1 MARSRPTL
9 KDIAAELKLS
19 HPTVSRALADDHR
32 ISDETKSKIREVAQ
46 RLGYV
51 ANSGARMLK
60 RGHGNVVGLLL
71 PDTTNE
77 FYAAI
82 AQKLATDCAIRG
94 YQLVLSITG
103 GDPDRE
109 HVLVRTLLE
118 ARPSSLIV
126 SLTAAPHPETVALLR
141 GTRCIQFLYVHPE
154 IVGPVVSV
162 EDSGGARLA
171 MEHLLGLG
179 HRRIGFIGPS
189 PATELGAARVR
200 GVTQALQARTLK
212 LADELVRLGPSTAE
226 FGFEA
231 VEDLLRMPKPPTAIY
246 MSTASTSL
254 GGMKALGASKIR
266 VPGEMSVVVAGN
278 SPWYDAWP
286 GGLTSISLPMTE
298 LADAVSTLVLQ
309 RSARKSAAKPFP
321 SIKLSFQLCARGSTA
336 AVRSG
341 R

>member
-32 ISDETKSKIREVAQ
+32 ISDETKSRIREVAQ

-71 PDTTNE
+71 PDITNE

-82 AQKLATDCAIRG
+82 AQKLAMDCAIRG
-94 YQLVLSITG
+94 HQLVLSITG

-126 SLTAAPHPETVALLR
+126 SLTGAPRPETVALLR
-141 GTRCIQFLYVHPE
+141 ETQCIQLMYVHPE
-154 IVGPVVSV
+154 IPGPVVSV

-171 MEHLLGLG
+171 MEHLLALG
-179 HRRIGFIGPS
+179 HRRIGFVGPS
-189 PATELGAARVR
+189 PESEIGAARLR
-200 GVTQALQARTLK
+200 GIHQALQARKVK
-212 LADELVRLGPSTAE
+212 LADELVRMGPSTAE

-231 VEDLLRMPKPPTAIY
+231 VKDLLRTAKAPTAIY
-246 MSTASTSL
+246 MSTGTISL
-254 GGMKALGASKIR
+254 GGMKALSAGKIGI
-266 VPGEMSVVVAGN
+266 PTELSVVVAGN

-286 GGLTSISLPMTE
+286 GGLTSITLPME
-298 LADAVSTLVLQ
+298 DLADAVSTLVLQ
-309 RSARKSAAKPFP
+309 RPARKSAVKAFP
-321 SIKLSFQLCARGSTA
+321 AIKLSFQLCARGSTA
-336 AVRSG
+336 PVRSS